1 MSSFSPFNII
11 SVVVP
16 EPKIFLYIPVTSAAA
31 AAAAAAVNPNGTKK
45 LLA

>member
-16 EPKIFLYIPVTSAAA
+16 EPKIFLCIPVTS

>member
-1 MSSFSPFNII
+1 MPSFSPFNII

-16 EPKIFLYIPVTSAAA
+16 EPKIFLCIPVTSTAAA
-31 AAAAAAVNPNGTKK
+31 INLNGTKK